1 MSLPPFLDAVAT
13 LVWKDLVSEFRTK
26 DTLGAGVVFALLVLV
41 IFNFA
46 FELRVENVE
55 AVGPGVLWITFIF
68 AGMLGIGRGFASERD
83 RGTLD
88 GLLLAPIDRRVLYLA
103 KMLTNVLLMAIVE
116 IVALPIAVALF
127 NLQLAWIETMLVVA
141 LGTIGFAGV
150 GTLIAAITSNTRA
163 REVMLPL
170 LLFPLAVPV
179 VIASVKATALAFGAR
194 PTDSIPWLQLL
205 VGFDAILVAT
215 SFLVF
220 EYVIED

>member
-1 MSLPPFLDAVAT
+1 MSLPPFLDATAA
-13 LVWKDLVSEFRTK
+13 LVWKDLLSEFRTK

-55 AVGPGVLWITFIF
+55 AVAPGVLWITFIF
-68 AGMLGIGRGFASERD
+68 AGMLGIGRGFATERD

-88 GLLLAPIDRRVLYLA
+88 GILLAPIDRGALYLA
-103 KMLTNVLLMAIVE
+103 KTLTNVLLMAMVE

-127 NLQLAWIETMLVVA
+127 NLRLAWTETILVVA
-141 LGTIGFAGV
+141 LGTVGFAGV

-179 VIASVKATALAFGAR
+179 VIASVKATALALGAQ

-205 VGFDAILVAT
+205 AGFDAILVAT
-215 SFLVF
+215 AFLVF